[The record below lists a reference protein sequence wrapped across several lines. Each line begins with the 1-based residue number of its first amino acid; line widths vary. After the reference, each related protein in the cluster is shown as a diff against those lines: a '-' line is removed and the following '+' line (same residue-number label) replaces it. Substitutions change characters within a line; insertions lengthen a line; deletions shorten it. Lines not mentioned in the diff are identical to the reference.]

1 MKGPAD
7 ASLRCSAR
15 TDSNIRSG
23 AGDGGSRAGGTY
35 SAVEVRYRLAG

>member
-1 MKGPAD
+1 MKGPPN
-7 ASLRCSAR
+7 ASLHCSAR

-23 AGDGGSRAGGTY
+23 AGDGRSRAGGKY